1 MTIVPKGPPG
11 SPCPSEEDRPDSS
24 GDIPLKSDKSENCD
38 ELSLVGYF
46 FCKQKKVRVILIGEF
61 FSL

>member
-1 MTIVPKGPPG
+1 MTVVPKRPPG
-11 SPCPSEEDRPDSS
+11 SPCASEEDIPDPA

-46 FCKQKKVRVILIGEF
+46 FCLKK
-61 FSL
+61 